1 MIKLGRHRL
10 YERYEDIPKMAAD
23 FVATDPPWNETNI
36 GFDKVKF
43 DNGALAAWIKNNM
56 KQNAWCMAFLPFEVA
71 MEFAGHMR
79 NKFIYVWKKPS
90 GMYRPNTMR
99 PVMAHEL
106 IYAFIRPDL
115 KKMTDL
121 YMDKKKLRTKGKPYK
136 DRSNGNSKTEYATAM
151 GFSKEK
157 TLTSNPGF
165 REGTT
170 ILEFSSMKGNT
181 KERTGH
187 PTQKPLA
194 LLKFLID
201 AYCPPGGTVLDPTLG
216 SGTTLI
222 ACELA
227 GRTCIGAEPD
237 PRYRKMITDRYN
249 ATLGGW
255 QE

>member
-1 MIKLGRHRL
+1 MIELGRHRL
-10 YERYEDIPKMAAD
+10 YERYEDIPEMAAD
-23 FVATDPPWNETNI
+23 MVATDPPWNETNI
-36 GFDKVKF
+36 GFDKIGF
-43 DNGALAAWIKNNM
+43 DNDELAAWLKDHM
-56 KQNAWCMAFLPFEVA
+56 KQNAWCMAFLPFDVA
-71 MEFAGHMR
+71 MTFAGHMR
-79 NKFIYVWKKPS
+79 NKFIYVWKKPG

-106 IYAFIRPDL
+106 IYAFIQTDL

-136 DRSNGNSKTEYATAM
+136 DRPRGKGNSEYAAAA
-151 GFSKEK
+151 GFQKE
-157 TLTSNPGF
+157 TYSTTNTGY

-170 ILEFSSMKGNT
+170 VLEFASMMGNT

-194 LLKFLID
+194 LLKFLIN

-222 ACELA
+222 ACELT

-237 PRYRKMITDRYN
+237 PRYRKMITDRYRS
-249 ATLGGW
+249 TLGGW